1 MKIIKKI
8 LFWVLLIS
16 YFIIALSF
24 VSTKRNET
32 LCNKINVI
40 IIDSLKNKFI
50 NKDDINILLLSSNKN
65 ILGSQL
71 NIVNTKE
78 IEALVKENTEI
89 KNAEVFISN
98 NGILNVEIDQ
108 RNPIMRIINK
118 KGYSYY
124 IDNDGYIMFLSKKY
138 TSHVLIANGN
148 ISEYFEIGKINRLE
162 CDSRNENQ
170 RKNLLICDLF
180 KLGKYINKNKFWNSQ
195 FEQIY
200 VNKDGEFELI
210 PRVGAHIISFGS
222 IENYKMKLRNLKAF
236 YLQGLNNIGWNN
248 YDKINLKY
256 KNQVICTKR

>member
-8 LFWVLLIS
+8 LFWVLFIS

-40 IIDSLKNKFI
+40 VLDSLKNKFI
-50 NKDDINILLLSSNKN
+50 NSKDITRLLLNSDKN

-71 NIVNTKE
+71 NVINTKE

-89 KNAEVFISN
+89 KSAEVFVSN
-98 NGILNVEIDQ
+98 SGVLNVEINQ
-108 RNPIMRIINK
+108 RNPIMRIVNN

-124 IDNDGYIMFLSKKY
+124 IDNEGYIMPLSKKY

-148 ISEYFEIGKINRLE
+148 ISEYFEIGKLTHLD
-162 CDSRNENQ
+162 CKNENKG
-170 RKNLLICDLF
+170 KNLLICDLF
-180 KLGKYINKNKFWNSQ
+180 KLGKYITERKFWNSQ

-200 VNKDGEFELI
+200 VNSDGEFELI
-210 PRVGAHIISFGS
+210 PRVGAHIISFGG
-222 IENYKMKLRNLKAF
+222 IENYKLKFRNLKAF
-236 YLQGLNNIGWNN
+236 YFQGLNNIGWNN
-248 YDKINLKY
+248 YEKINLKFN
-256 KNQVICTKR
+256 NQVICTKR